1 MHKGNNFA
9 MMRWIMIIQR
19 KSKTEWIS
27 GLLNGKN
34 FFISLMVATFFMFAS
49 GSGIIGD
56 SEKILSILIGAG
68 LFTFAAAMLI
78 WAKDISKNLYR

>member
-1 MHKGNNFA
+1 MG
-9 MMRWIMIIQR
+9 
-19 KSKTEWIS
+19 
-27 GLLNGKN
+27 
-34 FFISLMVATFFMFAS
+34 ATFFMFAS